1 MPMRY
6 VFFLFLVFNISNV
19 FCQVDTT
26 YQNEIVNY
34 FIGSGD
40 VLNIQVYD
48 EKKLSGQYTVQ
59 ENGSISFPLIGELV
73 VWNLDII
80 SIQHLLINKLK
91 EEYLYDPIINV
102 SIYKYKSQTVYLLGN
117 ISKPGAYYLKKPTY
131 LLDLLSDAKG
141 LSQNLGLIRSGQ
153 KVDITRK
160 KYRKDQSKLM
170 DTTFSIDLYQ
180 LLIKGKSDLNIQL
193 KNGDII
199 YISGQMMIHVVGHV
213 VRPGSFP
220 YEEGMTVLKAMTLA
234 GGVNE
239 KGNSKKVYIKRI
251 VNNKMLRIKS
261 KPEDKIQAEDILEIP
276 LSVW

>member
-1 MPMRY
+1 MRY
-6 VFFLFLVFNISNV
+6 VLFLFWLLNISNI
-19 FCQVDTT
+19 FCQEDTK
-26 YQNEIVNY
+26 YQPELVNY
-34 FIGSGD
+34 LIGSGD
-40 VLNIQVYD
+40 VLEIKVYD
-48 EKKLSGQYTVQ
+48 EEKLTGQYTVQ
-59 ENGSISFPLIGELV
+59 ENGSISFPLIGEVV

-80 SIQHLLINKLK
+80 SIQHILINKLK
-91 EEYLYDPIINV
+91 EDYLYDPIINV
-102 SIYKYKSQTVYLLGN
+102 SIHKYKSQTVYLLGN

-141 LSQNLGLIRSGQ
+141 LSQNLGLIKSGQ

-160 KYRKDQSKLM
+160 KHRKKQNSPV

-180 LLIKGKSDLNIQL
+180 LLIKGKSELNIQL

-199 YISGQMMIHVVGHV
+199 YISGQMLIHVVGHV
-213 VRPGSFP
+213 IRPGSFP

-261 KPEDKIQAEDILEIP
+261 KPEDKIQAEDILEVP